1 MEHQH
6 ADQHCLDRE
15 EPRHRPVRRLPPWLK
30 RRLPRGNVLTETSR
44 LVEGSRVA
52 TVCEEARCPNRGE
65 CWSRRVVTFMIM
77 GETCTRDCAFCA
89 VAHGRPGPLD
99 PDEPRRLAQ
108 AAATLGARHIV
119 ITSVTRDDLPDEG
132 AAHFAATVR
141 AIRERLPDATVEV
154 LPPDLHAR
162 TECIGRICA
171 AGPDVYNHNIETVE
185 RLTPQIR
192 PQADYDRSLAAL
204 RIVKRSHPGMLTKSG
219 LLLGL
224 GEGRAEIDATLA
236 DLRAAGCDIVT
247 IGQYLQPTPA
257 NWPVARYWHPDE
269 FDAIA
274 EHAHGLGFGSVMS
287 GPFVRS
293 SYNAA
298 EAARSAGSP
307 GRSVRREERIG

>member
-1 MEHQH
+1 MKLQH
-6 ADQHCLDRE
+6 AEQHCLDRE
-15 EPRHRPVRRLPPWLK
+15 EPRHRPARRLPPWLK
-30 RRLPRGNVLTETSR
+30 RRLPHGGVLAETSR
-44 LVEGSRVA
+44 LAEGSRVA
-52 TVCEEARCPNRGE
+52 TVCQEARCPNRGE

-77 GETCTRDCAFCA
+77 GKTCTRDCAFCA
-89 VAHGRPGPLD
+89 VGHGRPGPLD

-108 AAATLGARHIV
+108 AAATLAARHVV

-141 AIRERLPDATVEV
+141 AVRERLPDATVEV

-162 TECIGRICA
+162 PECIERICA

-192 PQADYDRSLAAL
+192 PQADYRRSLAAL
-204 RIVKRSHPGMLTKSG
+204 QIVKRSHPGMLTKSG

-224 GEGRAEIDATLA
+224 GEGRVEIDATLA

-257 NWPVARYWHPDE
+257 HWPVARYWHPDE
-269 FDAIA
+269 FDTIA
-274 EHAHGLGFGSVMS
+274 GYARGLGFASVMS

-307 GRSVRREERIG
+307 GRGVGREKRSG